1 MIMLFDNKELII
13 GFVVVILAFI
23 VLSSKGGSKVFAKYE
38 SRKYLNTKAEQ
49 NFVNQFLRVLPEQYL
64 LSCKVRLG
72 DITQPRNRKDIAAF
86 NSVSRKHIDF
96 VITEKETSKI
106 IACIELDDSS
116 HNRRSAQKRD
126 NVKNRALKESDI
138 NLIRVKNSRTYS
150 KALLDNIVN
159 QLSNNGAEINNEPMP
174 SSTGYTEKT
183 KCSKCNA
190 NLVRV
195 DMKFPNKGN
204 HFYKCTNKK
213 CSFRTEPEKSA

>member
-1 MIMLFDNKELII
+1 MLFDNDELII
-13 GFVVVILAFI
+13 GFVIAVLAFI
-23 VLSSKGGSKVFAKYE
+23 FMTVKSGGKVFAKYE
-38 SRKYLNTKAEQ
+38 SLKYLNTKAEQ
-49 NFVNQFLRVLPEQYL
+49 NFVNQFLRVLPEQYM

-72 DITQPRNRKDIAAF
+72 DITQPINRKDIAAF

-96 VITEKETSKI
+96 VITERSTSKI
-106 IACIELDDSS
+106 VACIELDDHS
-116 HNRRSAQKRD
+116 HNRISARKRD

-150 KALLDNIVN
+150 NELLDNIVN
-159 QLSNNGAEINNEPMP
+159 QLSNNGDEINNEPMP
-174 SSTGYTEKT
+174 SSIGYTEKT

-190 NLVRV
+190 NMVRV

-204 HFYKCTNKK
+204 HFYKCTNNK